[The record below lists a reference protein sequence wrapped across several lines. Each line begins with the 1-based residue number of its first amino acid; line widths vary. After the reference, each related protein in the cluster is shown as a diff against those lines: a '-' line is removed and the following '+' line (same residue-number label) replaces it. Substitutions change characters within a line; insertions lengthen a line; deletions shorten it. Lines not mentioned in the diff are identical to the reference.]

1 MTAIAISPAGDFRR
15 VNAFGPIDL
24 RIVSPATEGEMAVW
38 ESIVPPEA
46 GPPLHIHTRED
57 EFFYVLAGIFRFTVG
72 ERSVVGSPG
81 ATMFLPRGIPH
92 TFRNIG
98 TTTGR
103 ILGMATPGGFEQFFL
118 EIERTGA
125 SDPDEVDAIAAKFGL
140 LFVKDAATI
149 SPPLEDGEDA
159 LSA

>member
-1 MTAIAISPAGDFRR
+1 MSAIAISPAGEFRR
-15 VNAFGPIDL
+15 VNAFGQIDL

-38 ESIVPPEA
+38 ESVVAPDA
-46 GPPLHIHTRED
+46 GPPLHVHTRED
-57 EFFYVLAGIFRFTVG
+57 EFFYVLAGIFQFTIADRMIVA
-72 ERSVVGSPG
+72 SPG

-98 TTTGR
+98 NTVGR
-103 ILGMATPGGFEQFFL
+103 FLGMATPGGFEAFFL

-125 SDPDEVDAIAAKFGL
+125 SEPAEIDAIAASYGL
-140 LFVKDAATI
+140 TFVKPAGAAVAQVA
-149 SPPLEDGEDA
+149 DFGDA